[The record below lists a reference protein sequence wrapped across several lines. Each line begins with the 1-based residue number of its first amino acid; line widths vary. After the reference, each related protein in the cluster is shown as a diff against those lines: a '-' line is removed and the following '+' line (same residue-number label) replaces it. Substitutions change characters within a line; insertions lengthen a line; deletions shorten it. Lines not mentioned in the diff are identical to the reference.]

1 MPLHAAQQIESAAA
15 HHRVDDR
22 REAAT
27 GMEVEIVASTQEPPA
42 SITTGAAGHCRL
54 DDTLIR
60 SDVICENV
68 LQVESHLESYDRQ
81 DGA

>member
-1 MPLHAAQQIESAAA
+1 M
-15 HHRVDDR
+15 
-22 REAAT
+22 
-27 GMEVEIVASTQEPPA
+27 
-42 SITTGAAGHCRL
+42 CRKHG
-54 DDTLIR
+54 